1 MAYPMAFTMPHLS
14 QFRQLVNNP
23 QRVVVTTHYMP
34 DADAMGSSL
43 ALAAYLKKKGHS
55 VSVISPSDYPDFLY
69 WMPGNGEVI
78 NMEAGNKKK
87 ARDLISQAGII
98 FCLDF
103 NSPKRINNLGE
114 MLGNARGV
122 KVLIDHHLDPEPF
135 AHFAL
140 WDVRAAA
147 TAELVFSL
155 IISLGDRHLI
165 DPGMAECLYA
175 GIMTD
180 TGQYKHPN
188 TTRNVHLVTAD
199 LIELGADTARVGRLI
214 YDNNSLDRLRFT
226 GFALSERLNVLKSYR
241 TAYFKI
247 SLDDLNRYKSR
258 TGDTEG
264 LVNYGLSL
272 KGVVFSALIIERKD
286 CIRLSLR
293 SKGAFS
299 VNEFA
304 REHFDGGGH
313 ANAAGGTSELS
324 LDETE
329 KKFIHILKLYKDTL
343 HENHQLEL

>member
-1 MAYPMAFTMPHLS
+1 MAFTMPHLS
-14 QFRQLVNNP
+14 QFRQLVNTP
-23 QRVVVTTHYMP
+23 QRTVVTTHYMP

-43 ALAAYLKKKGHS
+43 ALAAYLRKKGHS
-55 VSVISPSDYPDFLY
+55 VSVISPSDYPDFLG
-69 WMPGNGEVI
+69 WMAGNEAVI

-87 ARDLISQAGII
+87 ARALIEEANLI

-103 NSPKRINNLGE
+103 NSPKRINSLGE
-114 MLGNARGV
+114 MLQNASGT

-135 AHFAL
+135 AQFAL
-140 WDVRAAA
+140 WDTRAAA

-155 IISLGDRHLI
+155 ILSLGDRHLI
-165 DPGMAECLYA
+165 DCDMADCLYA

-226 GFALSERLNVLKSYR
+226 GFALSERLKVLVNYR

-247 SLDDLNRYKSR
+247 SLDDLKRYKSR

-286 CIRLSLR
+286 RIRLSLR
-293 SKGAFS
+293 SKGDFS
-299 VNEFA
+299 VSDFA

-329 KKFIHILKLYKDTL
+329 KKFVHILKQYKNIL
-343 HENHQLEL
+343 HENHQKEN